1 MSFFISYFS
10 LFTNDC
16 SLSFMIRVLIVDDSG
31 FMRASLTYLLSADKA
46 IQVAGTAEDGLE
58 AIEKVRLLRP
68 DVVLLD
74 IEMPRMDGLTT
85 LAYLMAEYP
94 VPVVVLSGL
103 ADKDAR
109 IAIRA
114 LEHGAVDFIPKP
126 SGVISYDIEKIKDE
140 IISKVK
146 IAAGIDV
153 SRIAL
158 SLPAETYQR
167 TWQKAEKQ
175 KELVVIGASTGG
187 PRAVESVLSGL
198 SRDISAAVLIVQHMR
213 GEFIPYFAERLKW
226 VCSLEVGLAQEGELI
241 TPGKVMVAPADCNTG
256 FEEDMSDSRI
266 KKIRLDRNLQP
277 DNVAP
282 SIDYTMKAAAE
293 IYGAAALGVLLTGIG
308 SDGAEGMLEIKK
320 AGGST
325 IAEDEKTCI
334 VYGMPKAAVEL
345 EAVEHVIPLPMIAA
359 AIMRMV

>member
-1 MSFFISYFS
+1 
-10 LFTNDC
+10 
-16 SLSFMIRVLIVDDSG
+16 MIRVLIVDDSG
-31 FMRASLTYLLSADKA
+31 FMRASLAHLLSSDKGLE
-46 IQVAGTAEDGLE
+46 VAGTAEDGLE

-74 IEMPRMDGLTT
+74 IEMPRMDGLTA

-103 ADKDAR
+103 AEKDAR
-109 IAIRA
+109 IAIKA

-126 SGVISYDIEKIKDE
+126 SGVISYDIESLKTE
-140 IISKVK
+140 IISKIK
-146 IAAGIDV
+146 IAAGVDV
-153 SRIAL
+153 RKIAL
-158 SLPAETYQR
+158 ALPGEMYQR
-167 TWQKAEKQ
+167 PWHKAEAQ

-198 SRDISAAVLIVQHMR
+198 SHGISAAVLVVQHINR
-213 GEFIPYFAERLKW
+213 EFIPYFAERLKW
-226 VCSLEVGLAQEGELI
+226 VCRLEVALAQEGDLI
-241 TPGKVMVAPADCNTG
+241 TPGRVMVAPADCNTG
-256 FEEDMSDSRI
+256 IEADMSESRI
-266 KKIRLDRNLQP
+266 KRIRLDRDLQP
-277 DNVAP
+277 DTVAP
-282 SIDYTMKAAAE
+282 SIDYTMKAAADA
-293 IYGAAALGVLLTGIG
+293 YGDAVLGVLLTGIG

-325 IAEDEKTCI
+325 IAEDESTCI

-345 EAVEHVIPLPMIAA
+345 EAVDHVIPLPMIAA